1 MYEPRAAFNISS
13 LRALYDSQN
22 KEQLFQGIEVFMEV
36 FVQIV
41 VLYSL
46 LEGAGYL
53 HLQG

>member
-1 MYEPRAAFNISS
+1 
-13 LRALYDSQN
+13 
-22 KEQLFQGIEVFMEV
+22 MEV

-53 HLQG
+53 HLQGWNVEVTELARV